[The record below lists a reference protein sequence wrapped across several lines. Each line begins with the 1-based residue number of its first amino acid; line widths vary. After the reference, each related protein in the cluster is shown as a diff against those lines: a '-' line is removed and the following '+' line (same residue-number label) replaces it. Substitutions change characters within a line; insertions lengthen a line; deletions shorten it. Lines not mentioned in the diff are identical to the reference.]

1 MRFPATAAALLV
13 LTPAVMA
20 VSPAISPA
28 EQVAAAHGRENV
40 PADAVLRASI
50 TVEFGGNALL
60 DAAELTFHPNGGLVR
75 IETDDATAVF
85 DGTTAHLSP
94 PDAEMARPRFQLLTW
109 PYFALMPFKLDDG
122 GANLAEIDDAPLRE
136 GGEPMPRMRLTF
148 GQGVGDSPDDW
159 YVLYLDGSL
168 LKAASYIVTYGDVDP
183 DAAEPHAIVYDD
195 IENVPGPDGRPT
207 GVLISRSWTFHN
219 WSEDEGIT
227 GEPIGR
233 ATLEDLRFVERE
245 SGMFEAP
252 ADAREVE
259 VPAGDAENG

>member
-1 MRFPATAAALLV
+1 MRPLPALAAALL
-13 LTPAVMA
+13 LPAAVMA
-20 VSPAISPA
+20 DSPAISPA
-28 EQVAAAHGRENV
+28 ERVAAAHGRENV

-75 IETDDATAVF
+75 IETGDATAVF
-85 DGTTAHLSP
+85 DGKSAHVSP
-94 PDAEMARPRFQLLTW
+94 ADADMARPRFQLLTW
-109 PYFALMPFKLDDG
+109 PYFAAMPFKLDDG
-122 GANLAEIDDAPLRE
+122 GTTLAEIDDAPLRE
-136 GGEPMPRMRLTF
+136 GEDPMPRMKLTF
-148 GQGVGDSPDDW
+148 AQDVGDSPDDW

-183 DAAEPHAIVYDD
+183 GEAEPHAIVYDD

-245 SGMFEAP
+245 PGMFEAP